1 VSLVNAIYNCRQYYP
16 IDTALLERFDRAFND
31 LGEESTGSRSVWI
44 ARIIQ
49 QEEDLWMKR
58 VTSASSKEAAVLQ
71 NTKVRLADIREGFN
85 RRRRRCK
92 LSFDQLRRRFERGD
106 SFANIALSAGVT
118 RSRLRVIYEL
128 WFRKLLRLPS
138 GRERRERQ
146 QDERRKLHDRNL
158 KKLPRSKAVRAIARA
173 EGIRLVKPVPRD
185 QRSRPGQ
192 IRSREVFVRGR
203 LCGVHHLRN
212 SRRQEG
218 RDAVYAT
225 TTIYRGPLERQDFKS
240 FYIETDYGI
249 KRIDIETEEL
259 LAYFKKRGQ
268 SSITIYLP
276 ISSRGMGRAGR

>member
-1 VSLVNAIYNCRQYYP
+1 M
-16 IDTALLERFDRAFND
+16 LERVDRAFNRV
-31 LGEESTGSRSVWI
+31 GEESTGSRSVRI

-276 ISSRGMGRAGR
+276 ISSRGM